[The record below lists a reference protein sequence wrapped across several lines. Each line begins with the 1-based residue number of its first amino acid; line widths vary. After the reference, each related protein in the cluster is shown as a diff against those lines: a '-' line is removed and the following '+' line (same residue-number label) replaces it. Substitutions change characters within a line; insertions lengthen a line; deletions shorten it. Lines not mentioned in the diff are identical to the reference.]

1 MSAAG
6 WFWVLGPPGTPVN
19 TCTNIMLGSQFWTD
33 KQKYQCSKY
42 IHIQKNRVVGFN
54 VSCHKN
60 VTSCGVVG
68 ICAPTDGSFPMLL
81 LLIST
86 SYTHRAVVCSR
97 LFLSHKSNHLTSFSS
112 SLQFVLHRWN
122 RSCFTSSSTF
132 ILHLLWRECNN
143 KRRIWGTL
151 PQQGLR
157 RCGAFS
163 FLRFRLWKL
172 LCPAALVRLSVPQ
185 MASSCRPSVSTTSPP
200 DADLMPNS
208 AVT

>member
-1 MSAAG
+1 MCLSSMKTEFLPKFSINLSDQYISIIVTMLLKSMSAAG

-97 LFLSHKSNHLTSFSS
+97 LFLSRTISHLSALLFSLSFIGGTVPASPAPPPSS
-112 SLQFVLHRWN
+112 YTCCGGSATIKEEFGGLFHNKVSEDVVLSLF
-122 RSCFTSSSTF
+122 
-132 ILHLLWRECNN
+132 
-143 KRRIWGTL
+143 
-151 PQQGLR
+151 
-157 RCGAFS
+157 
-163 FLRFRLWKL
+163 
-172 LCPAALVRLSVPQ
+172 
-185 MASSCRPSVSTTSPP
+185 
-200 DADLMPNS
+200 
-208 AVT
+208 